1 MIKRFFL
8 PFTTVAAC
16 VIFWSWVLL
25 WAFSSFKEAPSNTTN
40 SVTVDAIAE
49 YVIEMPESAFK
60 KNLLTVFGA
69 EYNGDSKELNE
80 LLGAYS
86 TMKLEQ
92 MQKRKG
98 NTL

>member
-1 MIKRFFL
+1 MINRFFL
-8 PFTTVAAC
+8 PLTTVAAC
-16 VIFWSWVLL
+16 VIFWS
-25 WAFSSFKEAPSNTTN
+25 WAFSSFKEAPSNTTS
-40 SVTVDAIAE
+40 SVTVDMIAE